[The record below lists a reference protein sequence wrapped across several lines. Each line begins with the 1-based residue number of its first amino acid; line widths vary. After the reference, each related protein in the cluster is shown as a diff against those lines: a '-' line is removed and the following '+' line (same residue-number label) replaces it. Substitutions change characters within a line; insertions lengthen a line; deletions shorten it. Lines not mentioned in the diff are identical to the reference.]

1 MNQNSGRTNI
11 SDILPQR
18 CYEHFEKKPRW
29 YHQDQKRFLYFIS
42 SYIIRNK
49 SQCANFLNPGI
60 STLAIQKGYLPYFT
74 WITKYLDTLQN
85 SVGLVIFNV
94 NWPLSSFT
102 NS

>member
-18 CYEHFEKKPRW
+18 CYGHFEKKPRW
-29 YHQDQKRFLYFIS
+29 YNKKQ
-42 SYIIRNK
+42 K
-49 SQCANFLNPGI
+49 SQCANFFNPGI

>member
-1 MNQNSGRTNI
+1 MNI

-18 CYEHFEKKPRW
+18 CYGHFEKKPRW
-29 YHQDQKRFLYFIS
+29 YHQDQKKRFLYFIS
-42 SYIIRNK
+42 SYAYNKKQK
-49 SQCANFLNPGI
+49 SQCANFFNPGI